1 MASNVTSKIAALVA
15 AISGAIA
22 VIGYRQ
28 ANASENTVP
37 SDDQLIRIF
46 QTHRGEFE
54 RLRQMSAEDIHQSSF
69 ISESSISTAL
79 PEPRRIKYKNL
90 LGLYKGL
97 AIGVNYDGS
106 TRFIFASVGQAIGP
120 GWAKG
125 IEFVPDEAKLIGTR
139 MDTLDGV
146 RKVPAGVY
154 LREIKPHWFL
164 FYQRDE

>member
-28 ANASENTVP
+28 ANASEITVP

-69 ISESSISTAL
+69 ISESSISNAL